1 MSPTHSNCEQTYS
14 DCSGKV
20 DNMHANAEVFDND
33 AEAVFRLIQIFTSC
47 CASFA
52 HGANDIANAMG
63 PFMTVYGVY
72 HAGKVD
78 KSNDVSTDSYVVFP
92 FCTIHS
98 YAYRAKQQNRRH
110 VLLTS
115 RIRNIASSRCAFV
128 HFVSNMISNVHVL
141 CTLPTHSIRTQ
152 HMH

>member
-1 MSPTHSNCEQTYS
+1 MCCKKLLLSLTPSSEAHTISPAPVLETSDALNCGQTHS

-20 DNMHANAEVFDND
+20 DDMHANAEEFDND

-63 PFMTVYGVY
+63 PFMTVYAVY

-78 KSNDVSTDSYVVFP
+78 KSNDVSTDSYVVFLL
-92 FCTIHS
+92 CTIHS
-98 YAYRAKQQNRRH
+98 YLEYI
-110 VLLTS
+110 V
-115 RIRNIASSRCAFV
+115 C
-128 HFVSNMISNVHVL
+128 IS
-141 CTLPTHSIRTQ
+141 CRPC
-152 HMH
+152 

>member
-1 MSPTHSNCEQTYS
+1 
-14 DCSGKV
+14 
-20 DNMHANAEVFDND
+20 MHANAEVFDND

-72 HAGKVD
+72 HAGKVE

-92 FCTIHS
+92 FHILSIRIMCYPFVFGIRS
-98 YAYRAKQQNRRH
+98 YASRAKQQN
-110 VLLTS
+110 
-115 RIRNIASSRCAFV
+115 
-128 HFVSNMISNVHVL
+128 
-141 CTLPTHSIRTQ
+141 
-152 HMH
+152 